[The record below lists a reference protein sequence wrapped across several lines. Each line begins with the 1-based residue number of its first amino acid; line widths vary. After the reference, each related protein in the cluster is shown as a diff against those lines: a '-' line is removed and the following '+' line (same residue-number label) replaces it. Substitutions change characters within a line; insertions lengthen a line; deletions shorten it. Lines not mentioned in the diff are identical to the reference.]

1 MNHQLC
7 IVQKATTYAVR
18 RRSNGNQVS
27 LTKLCWGPGYPGY
40 PPPEKH
46 YETNILHW
54 NSTYPHNENQT
65 ATFFFRYYKII
76 YVFSLILGIGN
87 PTTI

>member
-27 LTKLCWGPGYPGY
+27 LTKLCWGPGYP
-40 PPPEKH
+40 PEKH

-65 ATFFFRYYKII
+65 ATFFLVII
-76 YVFSLILGIGN
+76 IIFVFSLILGIGN